1 MVKISET
8 YLDMK
13 TGKVRDFLGED
24 PRVIDGAWRHF
35 IWSQY
40 TMGNRNAVIIFT
52 KGRRL
57 MNDTS
62 AICICYISVYED
74 PKCFI
79 LELECRRSVR
89 DEFRNEPVKRPL
101 TWSVKYSKRGA

>member
-1 MVKISET
+1 VVEILET

-24 PRVIDGAWRHF
+24 PRAIDGAWRHF

-40 TMGNRNAVIIFT
+40 TMGNGNAVIIFT
-52 KGRRL
+52 EGGRL

-62 AICICYISVYED
+62 AICICYISIYED
-74 PKCFI
+74 SKCFV
-79 LELECRRSVR
+79 LELEGRRSVR
-89 DEFRNEPVKRPL
+89 DEFRNEPGKNSLPGL
-101 TWSVKYSKRGA
+101 